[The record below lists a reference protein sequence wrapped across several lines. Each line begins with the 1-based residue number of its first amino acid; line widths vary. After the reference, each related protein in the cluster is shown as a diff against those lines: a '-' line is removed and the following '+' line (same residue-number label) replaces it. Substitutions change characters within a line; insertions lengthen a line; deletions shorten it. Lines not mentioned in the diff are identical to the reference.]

1 MNHLCLK
8 NSIGYIALCIAFTM
22 NISCYHNERLNGI
35 SNDLDIVT
43 DTPKLSFEQ
52 MDSAFFKEY
61 KEQKKHIYICYKQPV
76 EGYTV
81 TALCT
86 MDELDIIF
94 SENNGIHGK
103 ALLRFEND
111 STHFYIYNSSFSDSI
126 LYYGMKKGI
135 KDKEVI
141 YIDYRPISANDICYC
156 FTPFFFQDV
165 NFDGRKELL
174 INKWQTRPKGH
185 SSFDVYDLQSDP
197 KKLTEPPFDKYD
209 HMTRVDSINK
219 TITLYEGSR
228 ISGCAVSHT
237 YQLHYRQIMTGCDYI
252 ENVPYFKPIKVQ
264 YWHDLGNDKY
274 KEYIAD
280 GDSLKLV
287 KSIISDK

>member
-1 MNHLCLK
+1 MNLTIIPSLLTC
-8 NSIGYIALCIAFTM
+8 AFFVLGCSKM
-22 NISCYHNERLNGI
+22 NK
-35 SNDLDIVT
+35 DIYNQTVR
-43 DTPKLSFEQ
+43 DRLSFEQ
-52 MDSAFFKEY
+52 MDSVFFKEY
-61 KEQKKHIYICYKQPV
+61 QEQKKHIYIRYKQPV

-126 LYYGMKKGI
+126 LYYGMKKEI

-141 YIDYRPISANDICYC
+141 YIDYRPISDNDICYC
-156 FTPFFFQDV
+156 STPFFFHDV

-185 SSFDVYDLQSDP
+185 SSFDVYDLQSNP

-274 KEYIAD
+274 KEYVAD

>member
-1 MNHLCLK
+1 MKNIVIRVVNILVLIFTPYFLFSCKRESENDVEVKRSQELITCL
-8 NSIGYIALCIAFTM
+8 
-22 NISCYHNERLNGI
+22 
-35 SNDLDIVT
+35 
-43 DTPKLSFEQ
+43 TPFKQ

-61 KEQKKHIYICYKQPV
+61 QEQKKHIYIRYKQPV

-126 LYYGMKKGI
+126 LYYGMKKEI

-141 YIDYRPISANDICYC
+141 YIDYRPISDNDICYC
-156 FTPFFFQDV
+156 STPFFFHDV

-185 SSFDVYDLQSDP
+185 SSFDVYDLQSNP

-274 KEYIAD
+274 KEYVAD

>member
-1 MNHLCLK
+1 MKNIVIGIVNILVLIFTPYFLFSCQHESKNGVKAIKSKEIMTCL
-8 NSIGYIALCIAFTM
+8 
-22 NISCYHNERLNGI
+22 
-35 SNDLDIVT
+35 
-43 DTPKLSFEQ
+43 TPFEQ

-61 KEQKKHIYICYKQPV
+61 KEQKKHIYIRYKQPV

-126 LYYGMKKGI
+126 LYYGMKKEI

-156 FTPFFFQDV
+156 STPFFFQDV

-185 SSFDVYDLQSDP
+185 SSFDVYDLQSNP

>member
-1 MNHLCLK
+1 MTK
-8 NSIGYIALCIAFTM
+8 NTIILII
-22 NISCYHNERLNGI
+22 NILVFIFNIYFLSYYEYESRNGVEATKSKEI
-35 SNDLDIVT
+35 MTYL
-43 DTPKLSFEQ
+43 TPYSQ
-52 MDSAFFKEY
+52 MDSIFFKEY
-61 KEQKKHIYICYKQPV
+61 QEQKKHIYIRYKQPV

-126 LYYGMKKGI
+126 LYYGMKKEI

>member
-1 MNHLCLK
+1 MTK
-8 NSIGYIALCIAFTM
+8 NTIILII
-22 NISCYHNERLNGI
+22 NILVFIFNIYFLSYYEYESRNGVEATKSKEI
-35 SNDLDIVT
+35 MTYL
-43 DTPKLSFEQ
+43 TPYSQ

-61 KEQKKHIYICYKQPV
+61 QEQKKHIYIRYKQPV

-86 MDELDIIF
+86 MDELDILF

-126 LYYGMKKGI
+126 LYYGMKKEI

-141 YIDYRPISANDICYC
+141 YIDYRPISDNDICYC
-156 FTPFFFQDV
+156 STPFFFHDV

-185 SSFDVYDLQSDP
+185 SSFDIYDLQSNP

-274 KEYIAD
+274 KEYVAD

>member
-1 MNHLCLK
+1 MTKNTIILIINILVFIFNIYFLSYYEYESRNGVEATKSKEIMTCL
-8 NSIGYIALCIAFTM
+8 
-22 NISCYHNERLNGI
+22 
-35 SNDLDIVT
+35 
-43 DTPKLSFEQ
+43 TPFEQ

-61 KEQKKHIYICYKQPV
+61 KEQKKHIYIRYKQPV

-111 STHFYIYNSSFSDSI
+111 NTHFYIYNSSFSDSI
-126 LYYGMKKGI
+126 LYYGMKKEI

-141 YIDYRPISANDICYC
+141 YIDYRPISDNDICYC
-156 FTPFFFQDV
+156 STPFFFHDV

-185 SSFDVYDLQSDP
+185 SSFDVYDLQSNP

-274 KEYIAD
+274 KEYVAD